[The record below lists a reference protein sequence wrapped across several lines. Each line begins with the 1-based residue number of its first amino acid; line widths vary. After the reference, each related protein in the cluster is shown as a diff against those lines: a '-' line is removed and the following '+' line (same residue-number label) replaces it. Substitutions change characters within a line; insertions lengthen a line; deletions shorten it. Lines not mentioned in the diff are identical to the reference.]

1 MSELTVKGYECESTG
16 SFVILVLLVPKKDKM
31 CVDGRNVIVKYKHP
45 IPRLD
50 DMLGE
55 LYGSCVFLKN

>member
-1 MSELTVKGYECESTG
+1 MHESMSPCAV
-16 SFVILVLLVPKKDKM
+16 LVLLVPKKDKM